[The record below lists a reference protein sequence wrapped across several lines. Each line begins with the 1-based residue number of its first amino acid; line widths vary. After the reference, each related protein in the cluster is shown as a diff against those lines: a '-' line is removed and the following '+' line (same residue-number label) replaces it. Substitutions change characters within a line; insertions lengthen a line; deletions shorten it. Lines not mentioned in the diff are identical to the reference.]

1 MEKAIQV
8 AVVRVALSNPAE
20 LTMQFSPVAKTTSI
34 ESKIL
39 IAVARAD
46 MAIVEYGPMLLAGI
60 VAGLAVGVALAL
72 WR

>member
-8 AVVRVALSNPAE
+8 AVV
-20 LTMQFSPVAKTTSI
+20 
-34 ESKIL
+34 
-39 IAVARAD
+39 RAD